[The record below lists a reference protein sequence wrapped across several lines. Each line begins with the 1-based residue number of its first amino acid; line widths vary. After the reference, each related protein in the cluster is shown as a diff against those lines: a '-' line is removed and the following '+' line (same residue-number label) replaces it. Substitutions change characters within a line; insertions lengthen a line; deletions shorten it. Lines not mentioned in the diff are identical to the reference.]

1 MRQFT
6 DAEKQQLQAKIC
18 DQQERRNSTVRE
30 IARRRD
36 GKKPETPAWKYGFL
50 GLIVCFVVLNVYI
63 LLKGEF
69 SRYDQY
75 GGVAFVLWVLFDHI
89 AVYFTKTGWQRRVMT
104 SVARIWFVFVLVY
117 GVWILSTISFPWMA
131 GYLVLIIIFFVVW
144 PDSFWR
150 EIFGKNSRYN

>member
-6 DAEKQQLQAKIC
+6 DSEKQLMQSKIS
-18 DQQERRNSTVRE
+18 DQQKRRQLTVRE

-36 GKKPETPAWKYGFL
+36 GKKRETPAWKYGFL
-50 GLIVCFVVLNVYI
+50 GLIVCLVVLNAYI
-63 LLKGEF
+63 LLDSDL

-75 GGVAFVLWVLFDHI
+75 SGLAFVLWILFDHI

-104 SVARIWFVFVLVY
+104 AVARIWFVFVLVY
-117 GVWILSTISFPWMA
+117 GVWILSKISFPWMV

-150 EIFGKNSRYN
+150 KNLR

>member
-6 DAEKQQLQAKIC
+6 DAEKQLMQAKID
-18 DQQERRNSTVRE
+18 DQQKRRQLTVRE

-50 GLIVCFVVLNVYI
+50 GFFLLLLTFSVYI
-63 LLKGEF
+63 LLNGEL
-69 SRYDQY
+69 SDLYRY
-75 GGVAFVLWVLFDHI
+75 GTVILVLWTLFDHI

-104 SVARIWFVFVLVY
+104 AVARIWFVFVLVY
-117 GVWILSTISFPWMA
+117 GVWILYEVSFPWMA

-150 EIFGKNSRYN
+150 KIRGKSSRYN

>member
-18 DQQERRNSTVRE
+18 DQQERRNLTVRE

-50 GLIVCFVVLNVYI
+50 GLIVCLVVFNVYI
-63 LLKGEF
+63 LLDGDL

-75 GGVAFVLWVLFDHI
+75 SGLAFMLWLLFNHI
-89 AVYFTKTGWQRRVMT
+89 ADYFTKTGWQRRVMT
-104 SVARIWFVFVLVY
+104 AVARIWLVLTFVY
-117 GVWILSTISFPWMA
+117 GVCILSEISFPSMV

-144 PDSFWR
+144 LDSHWR
-150 EIFGKNSRYN
+150 KICGKNSRYG